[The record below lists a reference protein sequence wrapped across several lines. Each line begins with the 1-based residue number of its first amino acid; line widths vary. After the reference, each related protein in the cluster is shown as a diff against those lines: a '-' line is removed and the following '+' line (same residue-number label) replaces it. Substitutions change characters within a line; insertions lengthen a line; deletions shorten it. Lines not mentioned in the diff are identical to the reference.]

1 MSTISANVFVAK
13 KTHQCVDC
21 HRYILPGEQYMRLY
35 GFCETGDPM
44 DTHHFHLRC
53 LLGTKPDKKMLNA
66 FNSKNGL
73 TYELDSNG
81 HFDSIKLY
89 GVTICHSHRN

>member
-13 KTHQCVDC
+13 KTHQCIDC

-53 LLGTKPDKKMLNA
+53 LLGMRPDKKIQDA
-66 FNSKNGL
+66 FSKKGL
-73 TYELDSNG
+73 TYELDQSGCLNKIG
-81 HFDSIKLY
+81 AL
-89 GVTICHSHRN
+89 GMTICHSR